1 MNILANLGQENRGT
15 GMCILAGF
23 NGTQHISISLVFQ
36 KPGDSTFSTLLT
48 GPGTQHMS
56 QKSGCP
62 AKNGTFGM
70 HDFFS
75 LARSFIY
82 FQKFEILTNVLIGI

>member
-15 GMCILAGF
+15 GMCILSGF

-56 QKSGCP
+56 QKSGHLECMNSGN
-62 AKNGTFGM
+62 KIY
-70 HDFFS
+70 FF

-82 FQKFEILTNVLIGI
+82 FSKI